1 MYHKHAPPHG
11 LAGFLLKT
19 SYHAADQLPSGYF
32 CMRTHVSS
40 VGLLIRSDR
49 ADDFSY
55 PSHIARADIDALPPR
70 PGIYIFRGQ
79 GGAPLYVGKSVNIRA
94 RVLSHLRTPE
104 EARMLRQTA
113 RIDFER
119 TAGEIGA
126 LLLESQLIKQWQPA
140 FNRKLRR
147 TREMC
152 GFMLRGATPEVVFA
166 RDIDFAST
174 DGLYGLFASR
184 RGALEA
190 LRDIVERHQLCP
202 AVTGLESPLRGRPC
216 FARQLARCRGAC
228 VGHESADEHASRLRA
243 ALETL
248 RVMAWPYD
256 GAVGIVEQCDGWR
269 QTQLVDRWCYLGA
282 LDSPARP
289 VGARAEPRF
298 DIDTYQILVKPML
311 LGRLTIDPMGRSRR
325 DALLAMHIEQ
335 GTEQQ
340 STPGLSVPGR

>member
-1 MYHKHAPPHG
+1 
-11 LAGFLLKT
+11 
-19 SYHAADQLPSGYF
+19 
-32 CMRTHVSS
+32 MRTHVGSA
-40 VGLLIRSDR
+40 GLFIRSDP
-49 ADDFSY
+49 ADDFTY
-55 PSHIARADIDALPPR
+55 PGHIARADIDALPPR
-70 PGIYIFRGQ
+70 PGIYIFRGE
-79 GGAPLYVGKSVNIRA
+79 GGATLYVGKSVNIRS

-126 LLLESQLIKQWQPA
+126 LLRESQLIKQLQPE

-152 GFMLRGATPEVVFA
+152 AFSLRGATPEVVFA
-166 RDIDFAST
+166 RDIDFACA

-190 LRDIVERHQLCP
+190 LRDIVLRHQLCP
-202 AVTGLESPLRGRPC
+202 AVTGLESTVRGRPC

-228 VGHESADEHASRLRA
+228 VGHESAGEHAARLLA

-256 GAVGIVEQCDGWR
+256 GAVGIVEECDGWR

-289 VGARAEPRF
+289 TDARAVPRF
-298 DIDTYQILVKPML
+298 DMDTYQILVKPML

-325 DALLAMHIEQ
+325 DASMLLEVQQ
-335 GTEQQ
+335 GAEQQ
-340 STPGLSVPGR
+340 